1 MERPRPAEDRYAF
14 AARGSKDGLWDWN
27 LETDELL
34 LSPRWCALVGL
45 PEVERSTTPAEWLE
59 RIHPDDRSRVR
70 EQLSDAT
77 AGESLLFESEH
88 RLAHEDGRHLW
99 VLMRGEVTHGK
110 TGDPLRI
117 AGSLTDITQ
126 QKLAEDRL
134 RHEAT
139 HDELTG
145 LPNRSTFMEHL
156 RRLLERSRRSGRDL
170 KFAVLF
176 LDFDRFKRIN
186 DSLGHLAGDELL
198 TAIARRLKEC
208 IRPGDTVARL
218 GGDEFGVVLE
228 RLGDVT
234 EATRVAERIHQVL
247 RDPFDI
253 QGIEVFITTSIG
265 IAVGSRAYEQPLDLL
280 RDADVAMYRAKAS
293 GKGRHEVFDSAMQ
306 AHAVEQLQLEADLR
320 RAMVRDEIRLL
331 YQPVVSLHD
340 RAVLGFEALARWKH
354 PTRGLLPPSAFLP
367 AAEETGLIVDLGF
380 QVLRQACIQV
390 QRWQRSSPS
399 RSSLSIHVNF
409 SDKQLFQ
416 PDLADRVKQVLTET
430 KLVPGTLVLDISEN
444 VVMQKAD
451 SAVAI
456 LGRLKGL
463 GLRIHLD
470 DFGTGYSSLGHL
482 HRFEIDTLK
491 IDRSFI
497 RNLRAGGDNWIAAR
511 TIVGLANNLGMGVI
525 AEGVETE
532 EQLQELL
539 GLGCDL
545 GQGSLFYEPMT
556 PELIEDLL
564 DEDLLN

>member
-1 MERPRPAEDRYAF
+1 
-14 AARGSKDGLWDWN
+14 
-27 LETDELL
+27 
-34 LSPRWCALVGL
+34 
-45 PEVERSTTPAEWLE
+45 
-59 RIHPDDRSRVR
+59 
-70 EQLSDAT
+70 
-77 AGESLLFESEH
+77 
-88 RLAHEDGRHLW
+88 
-99 VLMRGEVTHGK
+99 
-110 TGDPLRI
+110 
-117 AGSLTDITQ
+117 
-126 QKLAEDRL
+126 
-134 RHEAT
+134 
-139 HDELTG
+139 
-145 LPNRSTFMEHL
+145 MEHL

-186 DSLGHLAGDELL
+186 DSLGHLAGDQLL
-198 TAIARRLKEC
+198 AAIARRLKDC
-208 IRPGDTVARL
+208 VRPADTVARL

-234 EATRVAERIHQVL
+234 EATRVAERIHQAL

-253 QGIEVFITTSIG
+253 QGLEVFITTSIG
-265 IAVGSRAYEQPLDLL
+265 IAVGSRAYEQPMDLL
-280 RDADVAMYRAKAS
+280 RDADVAMYRAKAA

-306 AHAVEQLQLEADLR
+306 ARAVEQLQLEADLR
-320 RAMVRDEIRLL
+320 RALVRDEIRLL
-331 YQPVVSLHD
+331 YQPVVSLHE
-340 RAVLGFEALARWKH
+340 RSVLGFEALARWKH

-380 QVLRQACIQV
+380 QVLRQACVQI
-390 QRWQRSSPS
+390 QRWQSSSPS
-399 RSSLSIHVNF
+399 RESLSIHVNV

-416 PDLADRVKQVLTET
+416 PELADRVEQVLNET
-430 KLVPGTLVLDISEN
+430 RLSAGTLVLDISES

-451 SAVAI
+451 AAVAI

-470 DFGTGYSSLGHL
+470 DFGTGYSSLGYL

-511 TIVGLANNLGMGVI
+511 TIIALASNLGMGVI

-539 GLGCDL
+539 GLGCFL
-545 GQGSLFYEPMT
+545 GQGSLFYEPLS
-556 PELIEDLL
+556 PELVEDILT
-564 DEDLLN
+564 